1 MEDVSNNTLK
11 QRLDALFEKKLF
23 TQIETF
29 KGKKK
34 KGGARK
40 KKKKAKKRE
49 NKTKK
54 KASKGESGRPFLSKE
69 FGFTYVTRKSL
80 NSGKGWRN
88 LFNIILFIV
97 PALIMY
103 IADKIVNFD
112 ILEIT
117 ASARKKDKLWIYTS
131 GIEFFQIF
139 VAAYIAS
146 SLYHMVFV
154 ERHRSILEL
163 IPLIGD
169 RFPDSKSYV
178 VNFLSNMAFGLLFIP
193 RGVHYIINKI
203 LFKPGTNDDGEL
215 YGKKVVEKSGINIDV
230 TKTKETVEWLVETI
244 NTGSF
249 KPNDNVLSETKPAD
263 ATVLPED
270 MQDIKEFLP
279 YRDQRTTVYLLLY
292 CFAFFICSF
301 FLSKIAKL
309 FLEVFIFKANPL
321 MYFFIILG
329 IMQWFGDLE
338 KIIFKFSETDTT
350 QFPSPSTF
358 MKLQSVLFWIYL
370 IIHIMVVFV
379 FLTPIA
385 QGIFT
390 IYLLTLFVNFG
401 VFNKI
406 KNKEGIQMYTV
417 QSDLEGYLPNSTDT
431 NSFFHKFIFKNNS
444 LMFSFIL
451 TIFFLWKCLTT
462 FIPWFML
469 QNRELRYSFFVLNFL
484 FLLICCELYK
494 SYFKGEEPFQ
504 MFSFN
509 RPPPNTGNGVG
520 HTGNGFGFSDL
531 ATFFSPNIK
540 SSFDNG
546 V

>member
-1 MEDVSNNTLK
+1 
-11 QRLDALFEKKLF
+11 
-23 TQIETF
+23 
-29 KGKKK
+29 
-34 KGGARK
+34 
-40 KKKKAKKRE
+40 
-49 NKTKK
+49 
-54 KASKGESGRPFLSKE
+54 
-69 FGFTYVTRKSL
+69 
-80 NSGKGWRN
+80 
-88 LFNIILFIV
+88 
-97 PALIMY
+97 
-103 IADKIVNFD
+103 
-112 ILEIT
+112 
-117 ASARKKDKLWIYTS
+117 
-131 GIEFFQIF
+131 
-139 VAAYIAS
+139 
-146 SLYHMVFV
+146 MVFV
-154 ERHRSILEL
+154 ERHRSILEH
-163 IPLIGD
+163 IPRIGD
-169 RFPDSKSYV
+169 QFPKAKPTIIYV
-178 VNFLSNMAFGLLFIP
+178 LGTLTFGLLFLP
-193 RGVHYIINKI
+193 RGFHFIINEI
-203 LFKPGTNDDGEL
+203 LFKPGTNDGGVL
-215 YGKKVVEKSGINIDV
+215 YGKNEPVQNGLTINLANPEAAL
-230 TKTKETVEWLVETI
+230 ETVADIFNRKSDHASTNALLE
-244 NTGSF
+244 
-249 KPNDNVLSETKPAD
+249 PAV
-263 ATVLPED
+263 AVAAVQENN
-270 MQDIKEFLP
+270 QNIKEFLP
-279 YRDQRTTVYLLLY
+279 HRTHRTTVYLLLY

-309 FLEVFIFKANPL
+309 FLDVFIFKANPI

-329 IMQWFGDLE
+329 IIQWGGDIEQINL
-338 KIIFKFSETDTT
+338 IFSDTKTERLPSIDMLLKF
-350 QFPSPSTF
+350 
-358 MKLQSVLFWIYL
+358 QSVLFWIYL

-451 TIFFLWKCLTT
+451 TIFFLCKCLTT

>member
-1 MEDVSNNTLK
+1 
-11 QRLDALFEKKLF
+11 
-23 TQIETF
+23 
-29 KGKKK
+29 
-34 KGGARK
+34 
-40 KKKKAKKRE
+40 
-49 NKTKK
+49 
-54 KASKGESGRPFLSKE
+54 
-69 FGFTYVTRKSL
+69 
-80 NSGKGWRN
+80 
-88 LFNIILFIV
+88 
-97 PALIMY
+97 
-103 IADKIVNFD
+103 
-112 ILEIT
+112 
-117 ASARKKDKLWIYTS
+117 
-131 GIEFFQIF
+131 
-139 VAAYIAS
+139 
-146 SLYHMVFV
+146 
-154 ERHRSILEL
+154 
-163 IPLIGD
+163 
-169 RFPDSKSYV
+169 
-178 VNFLSNMAFGLLFIP
+178 
-193 RGVHYIINKI
+193 
-203 LFKPGTNDDGEL
+203 
-215 YGKKVVEKSGINIDV
+215 
-230 TKTKETVEWLVETI
+230 
-244 NTGSF
+244 
-249 KPNDNVLSETKPAD
+249 
-263 ATVLPED
+263 
-270 MQDIKEFLP
+270 
-279 YRDQRTTVYLLLY
+279 
-292 CFAFFICSF
+292 
-301 FLSKIAKL
+301 
-309 FLEVFIFKANPL
+309 
-321 MYFFIILG
+321 
-329 IMQWFGDLE
+329 
-338 KIIFKFSETDTT
+338 
-350 QFPSPSTF
+350 
-358 MKLQSVLFWIYL
+358 
-370 IIHIMVVFV
+370 MVVFV

>member
-154 ERHRSILEL
+154 ERHLSILEL

-215 YGKKVVEKSGINIDV
+215 YGKKVVENSGISIDV
-230 TKTKETVEWLVETI
+230 TNAEEKVKWLVETI
-244 NTGSF
+244 KTGS
-249 KPNDNVLSETKPAD
+249 NDNVLSETEPAD
-263 ATVLPED
+263 PAVAAVQENN
-270 MQDIKEFLP
+270 QNIKDFLP
-279 YRDQRTTVYLLLY
+279 YRNQRTTVYLLFY
-292 CFAFFICSF
+292 CFAFYICSF

-309 FLEVFIFKANPL
+309 FLDVFIFKANPL

-338 KIIFKFSETDTT
+338 KIIFKYSDTKAE

-390 IYLLTLFVNFG
+390 IYVLTLFVNFG

-406 KNKEGIQMYTV
+406 EKNNIQMYTV
-417 QSDLEGYLPNSTDT
+417 QSDLEDYLLKSTDT
-431 NSFFHKFIFKNNS
+431 NHFFHKFIFKNNS

-484 FLLICCELYK
+484 FLLICAKLYE
-494 SYFKGEEPFQ
+494 SYFKGEEPLEKLKG
-504 MFSFN
+504 SFN
-509 RPPPNTGNGVG
+509 I
-520 HTGNGFGFSDL
+520 GFSNL
-531 ATFFSPNIK
+531 VTLFSPKIK
-540 SSFDNG
+540 PSFDNG
-546 V
+546 LANK